1 MKVLIVKDDPRLA
14 ATLRRLLRRQKFVVD
29 VAHSL
34 QLARSALEDNAY
46 EVVLLDRLLPDG
58 DGTEL
63 LAFARRQRLRARF
76 IIVSALGETGQRV
89 EGLDHGADDYI
100 TKPFEPEELYARIRA
115 AGRRPVLPSER
126 VLALGNLSFDCY
138 SRNFTVNG
146 QLVVL
151 TRRATALVE
160 KLLERGGRVVTR
172 NVLDA
177 ALYGFDD
184 FVQANALE
192 TQVSRLRK
200 QLATADANVSIHT
213 IRGVGYMLTERPE
226 RAS

>member
-1 MKVLIVKDDPRLA
+1 MKVLIVEDDPRLA

-89 EGLDHGADDYI
+89 EGLDHGR
-100 TKPFEPEELYARIRA
+100 TTT
-115 AGRRPVLPSER
+115 LPSR
-126 VLALGNLSFDCY
+126 SNR
-138 SRNFTVNG
+138 RNC
-146 QLVVL
+146 
-151 TRRATALVE
+151 TRA
-160 KLLERGGRVVTR
+160 
-172 NVLDA
+172 
-177 ALYGFDD
+177 
-184 FVQANALE
+184 
-192 TQVSRLRK
+192 
-200 QLATADANVSIHT
+200 
-213 IRGVGYMLTERPE
+213 
-226 RAS
+226 